1 MQFSIV
7 IMAFTALAAAAA
19 VERRETCSEVTD
31 KLNACLDAC
40 PGSDWTCDLNCSLES
55 AGGYSTCTG
64 DRKA

>member
-40 PGSDWTCDLNCSLES
+40 PGSDWTCDLNWLVSRLSSLILKG
-55 AGGYSTCTG
+55 AYH
-64 DRKA
+64 